1 MRFIPSKMKIIDYY
15 QRFRQWQI
23 SPTPTEPVDDYSAY
37 VCVNCGESFDGR
49 YCPRCGQKGDT
60 RRLTLHNV
68 LSNALDVWGAG
79 NRSMPRN
86 IIHLL
91 LRPGYMIADY
101 LRGHRQPFFPPFKM
115 LFIFVTTF
123 LMVVS
128 VVRWA
133 KDVKD
138 PGHETL
144 TEVLSRSAT
153 DGAVDYSKLSIDE
166 QSIHEFEARRKT
178 IGAMLGTL
186 DKWLNDHRAIS
197 IVLLQFF
204 VAVSIWIFFR
214 HSKRLPR
221 LSLSEQLFV
230 QVFISSQILLIS
242 MIYFLLSLLWLP
254 AGEDDLPNVIS
265 TVVYVIDYKQLFGYS
280 WWGTLW
286 RAAASWILIVLSIV
300 ILVVIV
306 WLVIMFPL
314 INN

>member
-1 MRFIPSKMKIIDYY
+1 MKIIDYY
-15 QRFRQWQI
+15 RRFRQWQI
-23 SPTPTEPVDDYSAY
+23 TPTPTEPVDSYSEY

-91 LRPGYMIADY
+91 FRPGYMIADY

-123 LMVVS
+123 LMVVN

-138 PGHETL
+138 LGHESL
-144 TEVLSRSAT
+144 TEVLSNSTAE
-153 DGAVDYSKLSIDE
+153 GNIDYTKLSPDE
-166 QSIHEFEARRKT
+166 QSIQEFEERRKT
-178 IGAMLGTL
+178 IGAMLSSL

-197 IVLLQFF
+197 IVLLQVF
-204 VAVSIWIFFR
+204 VAVSIWICFR
-214 HSKRLPR
+214 RSKRLPR

-230 QVFISSQILLIS
+230 QVFISSQMLLIS
-242 MIYFLLSLLWLP
+242 MIYFFLSLFWLP
-254 AGEDDLPNVIS
+254 AGEDDLPNIIS
-265 TVVYVIDYKQLFGYS
+265 TAVYVIDYKQLFGFS

-286 RAAASWILIVLSIV
+286 RATVSMILIVSSVV
-300 ILVVIV
+300 ILVVVV

-314 INN
+314 IKH